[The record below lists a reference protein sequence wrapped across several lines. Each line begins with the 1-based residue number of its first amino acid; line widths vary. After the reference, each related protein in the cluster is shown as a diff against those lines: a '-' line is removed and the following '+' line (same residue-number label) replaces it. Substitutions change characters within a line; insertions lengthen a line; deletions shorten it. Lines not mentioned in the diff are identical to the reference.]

1 MRFILA
7 IGLIALIAAPAAAKP
22 RGARCVISGEGSAVW
37 RGPCI
42 FDAER
47 NGSFSISPSR
57 GSFSGG
63 IGEISV
69 SIVRPGVAEVRGLT
83 ADGINSRWGEARR
96 SRRDPACWVSSDFS
110 VCVY

>member
-1 MRFILA
+1 MRFIFA
-7 IGLIALIAAPAAAKP
+7 IALIALIAAPAVAKP
-22 RGARCVISGEGSAVW
+22 RGARCVISGEGSVTW

-42 FDAER
+42 FEAER

-57 GSFSGG
+57 GGFSDG

-83 ADGINSRWGEARR
+83 SDGINSRWGEARR